1 MNMNDRHAP
10 AGPNRSDDMLARF
23 KRTKINHPTLKNA
36 HEKIIDLIDEPGGSA
51 IFLVFGPTGVG
62 KSTLVEGVARSFVEA
77 HRVELE
83 RDPQLSPP
91 IVIRA
96 PAPTGTTFSW
106 RDFLFRGVEALG
118 EPLPERKLDIAPP
131 PARLPAHG
139 QFSSVDGAR
148 RMFETAVRA
157 RRPAA
162 IFIDESQ
169 HLTNVDR
176 SSHLKHLD
184 FIKSLSDATESV
196 FFLVGT
202 YDLTRFRNLNG
213 QLGRRTWDVH
223 LPRYGPDDPAFGSVA
238 TTFAAHVSLAT
249 GIVAEELPYLYE
261 RCCGCVGVLKQ
272 WFVRALAR
280 SVRADRPMS
289 MDDLRENALPAQALL
304 QISAEIVNGERA
316 LEETGEMM
324 ADLRANLGIAGPVS
338 APARVRPISHMRV
351 GKRSPT
357 RDPIGA
363 R

>member
-1 MNMNDRHAP
+1 MNMSERHEP
-10 AGPNRSDDMLARF
+10 AEPTRPGDTLAWF
-23 KRTKINHPTLKNA
+23 KRTKINHPTLKTA

-62 KSTLVEGVARSFVEA
+62 KSTLVDGVARSFVEA

-83 RDPQLSPP
+83 QDPQLSPP

-96 PAPTGTTFSW
+96 PAPTGSTFSW
-106 RDFLFRGVEALG
+106 RDFLFRGVEALS
-118 EPLPERKLDIAPP
+118 EPLPDRKLDIAPP

-213 QLGRRTWDVH
+213 QLGRRAWDVH
-223 LPRYGPDDPAFGSVA
+223 LPRYAPDDQAFGSVA
-238 TTFAAHVSLAT
+238 NTFAGQT
-249 GIVAEELPYLYE
+249 GIAAGAVHDELPFLYE

-280 SVRADRPMS
+280 SVRANRPPS
-289 MDDLRENALPAQALL
+289 MDDLRETALPAQALL
-304 QISAEIVNGERA
+304 QISAEIANGERA
-316 LEETGEMM
+316 IEETGEMM
-324 ADLRANLGIAGPVS
+324 ADLRANLGMVGPVS
-338 APARVRPISHMRV
+338 APAPGRPISRTGV